1 MRVLHV
7 DTGREWRGGQTQM
20 LHVVRAS
27 PEVAVALPPDAPA
40 RAAIEQSGA
49 IVFPIPFRGRWR
61 GTRAL
66 RAAIEAFRP
75 DVVAAQTSHAHAHA
89 VRARDLAPVVVH
101 RRVDFV
107 IASDPIA
114 RRTYAE
120 AAGFVAVSGAV
131 AAILGRAGVPRARVV
146 VVPDGVRHEAPR
158 RGREAVR
165 AALGVPDQA
174 PLIVAVGAL
183 VGHKAHRVLVE
194 AARDLPGAIVLIAGE
209 GPLRGALEQQIR
221 ASGAPVRLLGQRDDV
236 PDLLG
241 AADVFCHCSDEEGM
255 GQAVVEAMFA
265 GLPVVATA
273 AGGVPEVVTDGAT
286 GWLVP
291 VGDARALA
299 GALSRATSD
308 RAEATRRAYAAGV
321 TAHDRFSVP
330 QMVADTLAAY
340 RSFVR

>member
-1 MRVLHV
+1 VLHV

-20 LHVVRAS
+20 RHVVRAS
-27 PEVAVALPPDAPA
+27 SEVAVALPPDAPA
-40 RAAIEQSGA
+40 RAAIEQAGA
-49 IVFPIPFRGRWR
+49 AVYPIPFRGRWR

-66 RAAIEAFRP
+66 RAAIEVFAP

-101 RRVDFV
+101 RRVDFA

-120 AAGFVAVSGAV
+120 AAGYVAVSGAV

-146 VVPDGVRHEAPR
+146 VVPDGVRPEPPR
-158 RGREAVR
+158 QDREAVR
-165 AALGVPDQA
+165 ASLGVPSQA

-194 AARDLPGAIVLIAGE
+194 AARDLPGTIVMIAGE

-221 ASGAPVRLLGQRDDV
+221 AAGVGARVRLLGQRGDV

-291 VGDARALA
+291 VGDAKALARALSFA
-299 GALSRATSD
+299 AAD
-308 RAEATRRAYAAGV
+308 RAEAARRAQAARS
-321 TAHDRFSVP
+321 TANERFSVSR
-330 QMVADTLAAY
+330 MVADTLAAY
-340 RSFVR
+340 GSFAR